1 MGSVDPLDVGIVLA
15 IPAFVGIVGS
25 YFYTPLLLLAVPY
38 LVAFVIFGVWAFCSA
53 LSQVVVDLL

>member
-25 YFYTPLLLLAVPY
+25 YGDVEQTDEEPRVSP
-38 LVAFVIFGVWAFCSA
+38 
-53 LSQVVVDLL
+53 